1 MVCLSKLSSH
11 TMRSIKCC
19 TRASV
24 WCCISSALEVTLH
37 MHLKHLTDTMSLV
50 LVKFLSKLWCQ
61 ISYYTLAACG
71 PVWFVR
77 ASPPNQITT
86 CHIWCQVCS
95 AFNIAPFNL
104 TSVETSASTAIS
116 TTGASQHQRW
126 HRWHG
131 FSCSPHRGGASA
143 ALHPPVALGKFGIP
157 LRWYQFVAVRSSK
170 SPQFLEKLPSQNSCL
185 H

>member
-86 CHIWCQVCS
+86 CHMMSSLLNIQHCTVWFDISWNQCVNSHFYHRCQPTS
-95 AFNIAPFNL
+95 TLTPLTRLSLL
-104 TSVETSASTAIS
+104 TSPRRS
-116 TTGASQHQRW
+116 
-126 HRWHG
+126 
-131 FSCSPHRGGASA
+131 FSCFASSCGTWKIWDSL
-143 ALHPPVALGKFGIP
+143 ALVSI
-157 LRWYQFVAVRSSK
+157 RSRS
-170 SPQFLEKLPSQNSCL
+170 
-185 H
+185 